1 MKYDVCI
8 IGHGNFP
15 SGLKSAV
22 KLIAGTCDRITCFN
36 LNEETTHE
44 QFEQDVEQYIQ
55 SHTNVIFFADMVGG
69 APYQIVAK
77 KVLLQNDVH
86 KFIVAGV
93 SLNLVLD
100 IYLKN
105 MSEQLNTQNIDNEI
119 KHVINESKSLMKEI
133 SCKQDLEKES

>member
-15 SGLKSAV
+15 SGIRSAV
-22 KLIAGTCDRITCFN
+22 KLIAGTCDGITCFN
-36 LNEETTHE
+36 LNENTTHE
-44 QFEQDVEQYIQ
+44 QFEKAIDQYLQ
-55 SHTNVIFFADMVGG
+55 SHDNVIFFADMIGG

-77 KVLLQNDVH
+77 KILLQNDQNKCV
-86 KFIVAGV
+86 VAGV

-105 MSEQLNTQNIDNEI
+105 MSDQLTTQNVDEAI
-119 KHVINESKSLMKEI
+119 KHVISESKSLMKEI
-133 SCKQDLEKES
+133 SCREDLEKEC